1 MSDQD
6 IANQWNCGSSSAV
19 SGNQALYT
27 WSGILNGAFGMIYPN
42 AFGWMLDDDK
52 KQLKTLQQ
60 DLDDTQNVWKTKLA
74 NAQGKDKDAQ
84 AEFYQDQIDFIQTT
98 QDFNKQILEEEI
110 GTDTLLIQIIMGI
123 LIIIIIYLIFL

>member
-6 IANQWNCGSSSAV
+6 IANQWDCGSSSV

-27 WSGILNGAFGMIYPN
+27 WSGILNGAAGMIYPN
-42 AFGWMLDDDK
+42 AFGWMLDEDK

-60 DLDDTQNVWKTKLA
+60 DLDDTQNIWKTRLA
-74 NAQGKDKDAQ
+74 NAQGKEKDAQ